1 MSTTRH
7 ATGTGRH
14 AAAAWRWGLT
24 AGLAGWFTLTAAS
37 QHPNR
42 TFDRFR
48 RYDRS
53 GLLIPNWRF
62 FAPEPARHDFEILH
76 RVLTAEGEETPW
88 RETRQVPRRTWAQ
101 AIWFPTHRRDKSVF
115 DTCHELLSYMH
126 AGRDL
131 SSSPAYRL
139 ISDFVET
146 RVRAEHAGRP
156 QPQGFQFL
164 VVRHTGH
171 DETQD
176 PDLLLV
182 SHFVELSDW
191 SASAADDLVAVH
203 DEYPATDRTDPA
215 LAAATIPSEGG
226 RP

>member
-1 MSTTRH
+1 
-7 ATGTGRH
+7 
-14 AAAAWRWGLT
+14 
-24 AGLAGWFTLTAAS
+24 
-37 QHPNR
+37 
-42 TFDRFR
+42 
-48 RYDRS
+48 
-53 GLLIPNWRF
+53 
-62 FAPEPARHDFEILH
+62 
-76 RVLTAEGEETPW
+76 
-88 RETRQVPRRTWAQ
+88 
-101 AIWFPTHRRDKSVF
+101 
-115 DTCHELLSYMH
+115 MH

-131 SSSPAYRL
+131 ASSPAYRL

-182 SHFVELSDW
+182 SHFVELNDW
-191 SASAADDLVAVH
+191 SASAADDFVAVP
-203 DEYPATDRTDPA
+203 DEYPDADRTDPA
-215 LAAATIPSEGG
+215 LVAAATPSEGG